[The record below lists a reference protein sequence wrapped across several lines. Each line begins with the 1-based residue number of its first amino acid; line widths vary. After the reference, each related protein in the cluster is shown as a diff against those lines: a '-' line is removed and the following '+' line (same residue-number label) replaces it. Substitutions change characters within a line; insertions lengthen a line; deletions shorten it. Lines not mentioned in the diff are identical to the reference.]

1 MSNPKVHICGH
12 PAVHIPDDDCSE
24 CMQELNLFK
33 DEVHQNYYTKNNTY
47 NKVEVDELIA
57 GVSGG
62 GGGFKL
68 VDELP
73 AEGETGY
80 IYLVPETPPETG
92 YEQWIWTDSGWV
104 DLGKEEITL
113 DKQSILTALGYEE
126 TTIKMTATDNT
137 VIEKTILVEIA

>member
-12 PAVHIPDDDCSE
+12 PAIHIPDDDCSE
-24 CMQELNLFK
+24 CIRELNLFK
-33 DEVHQNYYTKNNTY
+33 DEVHHNYYTKEQTY
-47 NKVEVDELIA
+47 NKVEVNELIA
-57 GVSGG
+57 GVSG

-73 AEGETGY
+73 DVGENGY
-80 IYLVPETPPETG
+80 IYLVPETPPDTG
-92 YEQWIWTDSGWV
+92 YEQWVWTDGGWV

-126 TTIKMTATDNT
+126 TTIKMTATDDT
-137 VIEKTILVEIA
+137 VVEKTILVEIA